1 MPKPQKKVNK
11 KSGKKVQRGPVDL
24 NESMSSGQSEYDD
37 GSKAK
42 FTEMVEGK
50 IRNAQAQLFEDDF
63 VGYSQ
68 GSFAGLATG
77 SAFEAPKAPES
88 DELFKKLSKIL
99 NEFEAQPPSGNKMKD
114 NFGRLYQ
121 LLILFLKM
129 KSSCRKEDYASHP
142 VLGLLA
148 RMETLRPF
156 IRDLDSE
163 IKRTDTA
170 LPEDSEK
177 GSSDEDP
184 VKTRAN
190 PITSDM
196 FKNRGIPKLRSIK
209 KKTVTPRVKQKLRFR
224 KANTVMK
231 SRGMSKKAV
240 FDRVYGGE
248 ATGIRVGINRNVNL

>member
-121 LLILFLKM
+121 LLILFLKTCLE
-129 KSSCRKEDYASHP
+129 KLWIPTSERSFSFISS
-142 VLGLLA
+142 
-148 RMETLRPF
+148 TLT
-156 IRDLDSE
+156 IRGQPSLF
-163 IKRTDTA
+163 
-170 LPEDSEK
+170 EK
-177 GSSDEDP
+177 
-184 VKTRAN
+184 T
-190 PITSDM
+190 
-196 FKNRGIPKLRSIK
+196 
-209 KKTVTPRVKQKLRFR
+209 
-224 KANTVMK
+224 
-231 SRGMSKKAV
+231 
-240 FDRVYGGE
+240 
-248 ATGIRVGINRNVNL
+248 